1 MTRDEEAR
9 SIDAVLAGEPA
20 AFEALVRD
28 NEKAV
33 YRLCYRMLG
42 EEQDALDA
50 SQEAFFK
57 AYRSL
62 GSFRRESRFSV
73 WLYRL
78 ASNVCLDMLRKRP
91 DAAPASLTDEEGAA
105 LDLPDSAPSP
115 QEAAEAREQREAV
128 RRALLKL
135 SPDFRQAVV
144 LRDVNGLSYEEI
156 AGISG
161 LEAGTVKSRIFR
173 ARRKLAELLA
183 ADRNFS
189 GYVPSNTA
197 ENKRRG
203 GGAK

>member
-42 EEQDALDA
+42 DEQDALDA

-57 AYRSL
+57 AYRGL

-78 ASNVCLDMLRKRP
+78 ASNACLDMLRKRP
-91 DAAPASLTDEEGAA
+91 DAPPASLTDEEGGA

-115 QEAAEAREQREAV
+115 QEAAEAQEQREAV

-161 LEAGTVKSRIFR
+161 VEPGTVKSRIFR

-189 GYVPSNTA
+189 GYGPSNTA
-197 ENKRRG
+197 ENNRRG